1 MEKGYVISELRYKK
15 GWTQTDLAEK
25 LAVTKGAIA
34 LWETNKRNP
43 PLEKLIALADIFDVS
58 TDFLLGRVCDEN
70 DSTLVSTSISSAVS
84 RPSLSEN
91 STMLLENYEKLN
103 KEDQAYI
110 LGKTIELVR
119 EQKKAEADAP
129 ALKKAN

>member
-1 MEKGYVISELRYKK
+1 MAWVTLIELRKK
-15 GWTQTDLAEK
+15 RGMSQE
-25 LAVTKGAIA
+25 
-34 LWETNKRNP
+34 E
-43 PLEKLIALADIFDVS
+43 LADKIGVSQKSVSKYEKQDVRPS
-58 TDFLLGRVCDEN
+58 WEAMLNIANLFNVSIDYLLGREN
-70 DSTLVSTSISSAVS
+70 IDPTAANLLTASPPI
-84 RPSLSEN
+84 PSLSEN
-91 STMLLENYEKLN
+91 ATMLLENYEKLN